1 MLDPRVT
8 ENERNTFENQVPMQ
22 PDEANIKED
31 DVKQEIIQK
40 GKDTP

>member
-22 PDEANIKED
+22 SDEANIKED

-40 GKDTP
+40 DKDTP